1 MYKKRGKS
9 TTFFKNDKGQVT
21 IFIIIAIMII
31 GIVAGFLLLR
41 ENVGVTKISASIQ
54 PVYNS
59 FLSCLEDKTKT
70 GIDILESQGGY
81 IQLPD
86 FKPGSTYMPFSSQ
99 LNFLG
104 NPIPYW
110 YYVSGNNVQKEQV
123 PSQQDMEKSLGI
135 FISDTIR
142 ECNYENYYNEG
153 FEIVQEEP
161 KASVSIKNDDV
172 AVRLSMKMKIS
183 KGEDTALIE
192 THQLSV
198 KSNLGNLYNSAKTIY
213 QKEQKELFLENYG
226 VDNMRLYAPVDGVEI
241 SCSPK
246 TWDAEKVFSDLQEA
260 IEVNTLALT
269 TKTPSTKEGK
279 YFFVNANINGEA
291 RFLTS
296 SNWSYSFEVAPSEGQ
311 LLIASPVGNQPGLGV
326 LGFCYVPYHFVY
338 NIKYPVL
345 VQIYNKDEIFQ
356 FPLAVVIQ
364 GNKPRVALNSTAT
377 AISSNLCPYKNT
389 EVTVTT
395 YDTDFNPVE
404 SEISYECFGETC
416 SIGSTSSSG
425 TLTEKFPQ
433 CVNGFV
439 IAKTEGFK
447 EARTQYSTTE
457 GGSVSLIMN
466 KFYDLNVALKVNG
479 ADYSGKAMIYF
490 NSEEDSRVIS
500 YPEQRNVKLGEGQYE
515 ISVYIYKDS
524 SIELKETNYQQCMN
538 VPAGIGGLFG
548 ITKKS
553 CFDVKI
559 PSQILSSVLAG
570 GGKQDYYIL
579 ESELKGPK
587 TIEINADSFTTPT
600 TMEQLQN
607 NYLAFENNGLGV
619 SIK

>member
-1 MYKKRGKS
+1 MHNKGGKPALFLKKNRR
-9 TTFFKNDKGQVT
+9 GQVT
-21 IFIIIAIMII
+21 VFIIIAIVII
-31 GIVAGFLLLR
+31 AVVTGFFLIKGNLGIM
-41 ENVGVTKISASIQ
+41 KIPASIQ

-59 FLSCLEDKTKT
+59 FLSCLEDKTKI

-86 FKPGSTYMPFSSQ
+86 FERGSTYMPFSSQ

-123 PSQQDMEKSLGI
+123 PSQTDMEKSLGI

-142 ECNYENYYNEG
+142 ACNYENYYNEG

-161 KASVSIKNDDV
+161 KASVSIKNDNILV
-172 AVRLSMKMKIS
+172 VLKMNMKIS
-183 KGEDTALIE
+183 KGEDTSQIE

-198 KSNLGNLYNSAKTIY
+198 KSNLGNLYTSAKNIY

-246 TWDAEKVFSDLQEA
+246 TWNAEKVFSDLQDA
-260 IEVNTLALT
+260 IEINTLALT
-269 TKTPSTKEGK
+269 TKTPTTQNGK
-279 YFFVNANINGEA
+279 YFFIDAKVTGEA

-296 SNWSYSFEVAPSEGQ
+296 KSWSNSFEVAPSQEA
-311 LLIASPVGNQPGLGV
+311 LLIANPVGNQAGLGI

-338 NIKYPVL
+338 NIKYPIL

-364 GNKPRVALNSTAT
+364 GNRARYALNSTAT

-389 EVTVTT
+389 QLTIET
-395 YDTDFNPVE
+395 YDTNFNPVE
-404 SEISYECFGETC
+404 SQISYECFGETC
-416 SIGSTSSSG
+416 DIGSTSSG

-439 IAKTEGFK
+439 IARAEGYRESK
-447 EARTQYSTTE
+447 IEYSTTQA
-457 GGSVSLIMN
+457 GSVSIVMDKL
-466 KFYDLNVALKVNG
+466 YDLNVALKLNE
-479 ADYSGKAMIYF
+479 ASYSGKAMIYF
-490 NSEEDSRVIS
+490 NSERDSKAVS
-500 YPEQRNVKLGEGQYE
+500 YPEQKKVRLGEGKYE

-524 SIELKETNYQQCMN
+524 SIELKETSYQQCLD
-538 VPAGIGGLFG
+538 VPAGIGGLLG
-548 ITKKS
+548 ITQKS

-579 ESELKGPK
+579 ENELKSSG
-587 TIEINADSFTTPT
+587 TIEIKADSFTTPT
-600 TMEQLQN
+600 TIEQLQN
-607 NYLAFENNGLGV
+607 NYLAFENTGLEV
-619 SIK
+619 SFK